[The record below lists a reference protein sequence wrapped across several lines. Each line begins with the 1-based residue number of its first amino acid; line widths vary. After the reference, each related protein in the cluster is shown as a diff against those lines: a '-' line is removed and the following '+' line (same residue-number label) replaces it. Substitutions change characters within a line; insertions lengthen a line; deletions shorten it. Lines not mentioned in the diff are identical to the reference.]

1 MKKAGSSLGAALLL
15 LSALAAN
22 SVLAQRGRPVSD
34 PAKTG
39 AESTQ
44 SSPTAPQTVRAKY
57 EGGVLGYN
65 KKMDGTLFFDDE
77 NRRLLFRNERQQQV
91 LFIPYDALLAAFA
104 DTQSRRPT
112 AATVIS
118 QVPLPYGLNLPAM
131 FVRKKYRYMTLQY
144 KDPDTQA
151 AGITSFKLGDKAML
165 DSVVATLA
173 TKAGLVKR
181 GEAFLRRSEA
191 SPQATSSNKIRM
203 KAEG

>member
-1 MKKAGSSLGAALLL
+1 MEKARSSLAAALLL

-22 SVLAQRGRPVSD
+22 SVSAQRGRPVSD
-34 PAKTG
+34 PAKTK

-44 SSPTAPQTVRAKY
+44 SSPTVPAPQTVRAKY

-77 NRRLLFRNERQQQV
+77 NRRLLFRDERQRQV

-112 AATVIS
+112 AATVVS

-131 FVRKKYRYMTLQY
+131 FIRKKYRYMTLQY

-173 TKAGLVKR
+173 SKAGLVKR
-181 GEAFLRRSEA
+181 GEAFLRRTEA
-191 SPQATSSNKIRM
+191 APQATSSIQ
-203 KAEG
+203 